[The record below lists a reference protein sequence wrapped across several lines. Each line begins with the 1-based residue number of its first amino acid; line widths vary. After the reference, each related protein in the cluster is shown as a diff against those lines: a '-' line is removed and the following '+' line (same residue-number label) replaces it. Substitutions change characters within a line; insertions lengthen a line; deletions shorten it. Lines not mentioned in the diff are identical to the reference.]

1 VLWWRPGRCEKS
13 SSGGDEG
20 NGKASKGKTKG
31 KSKGYG
37 KKGKLNEVYD
47 GDSSW
52 DWSQW
57 DWFRKDELQKLVG
70 LIKVGQIRLGM
81 DIRGIV
87 KDGISGMTKVG
98 VQP

>member
-1 VLWWRPGRCEKS
+1 MAILLGI
-13 SSGGDEG
+13 GL
-20 NGKASKGKTKG
+20 NGIG
-31 KSKGYG
+31 
-37 KKGKLNEVYD
+37 L
-47 GDSSW
+47 
-52 DWSQW
+52 
-57 DWFRKDELQKLVG
+57 RKDELQKLVG